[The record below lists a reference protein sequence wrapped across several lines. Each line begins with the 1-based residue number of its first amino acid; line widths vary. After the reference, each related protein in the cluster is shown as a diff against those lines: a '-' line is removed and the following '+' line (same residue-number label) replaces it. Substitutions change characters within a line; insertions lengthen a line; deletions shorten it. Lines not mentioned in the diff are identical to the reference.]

1 MSRQES
7 SHTQSRAQAAPDA
20 GGPGGPRADEA
31 QAPQAAGDGRGAQPA
46 RAAVPGPGRPE
57 PVGPAQDAISM
68 RALSLRCDELQA
80 QVTSLS
86 SAAAIRADII
96 EEQIAHI
103 GDLER
108 HLKAV
113 DALVADLQNQLGQ
126 GAAPATPSAAG
137 LRSRAYWGLRRRAG
151 GAVRRLLR

>member
-1 MSRQES
+1 MSSQES

-20 GGPGGPRADEA
+20 GEAGGPQADGERAPQTGLADGEA
-31 QAPQAAGDGRGAQPA
+31 QPG
-46 RAAVPGPGRPE
+46 RAASPPSEQPGQADSE
-57 PVGPAQDAISM
+57 LAAISM

-113 DALVADLQNQLGQ
+113 DALVADLQGQLGQ
-126 GAAPATPSAAG
+126 GAGPVGPSAAS